1 MQGMA
6 MGCRD
11 RARCQGMEMGCQG
24 MGMKCRSWMGCQGWE
39 WDAADGD
46 GMQKMD
52 EMQEIGGMQGLR
64 MGCQRWG

>member
-1 MQGMA
+1 
-6 MGCRD
+6 
-11 RARCQGMEMGCQG
+11 
-24 MGMKCRSWMGCQGWE
+24 MGCQGWE

-52 EMQEIGGMQGLR
+52 EMQEIGGMQGVR